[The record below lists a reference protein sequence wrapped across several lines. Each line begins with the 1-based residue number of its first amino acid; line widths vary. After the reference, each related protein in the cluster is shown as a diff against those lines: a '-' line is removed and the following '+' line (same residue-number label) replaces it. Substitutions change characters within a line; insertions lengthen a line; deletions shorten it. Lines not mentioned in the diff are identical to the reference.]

1 MSTSLDYQG
10 LVAMLL
16 GSVEQIRA
24 HHERLGEL
32 DSFGGDGDH
41 GTTML
46 RAIENLEKATRA
58 AQEKTEMGALL
69 GDVAWAVMGT
79 DGGATGPLFGSFF
92 MGMSS
97 AAPMGNSL
105 DGAAL
110 AAMFSAG
117 LASLQKQTKAQVG
130 DKTIVDALVP
140 AITAMEEAA
149 SAGGDAVTV
158 LQQGATAAAAGAAS
172 TKNIEARFGRAK
184 NAGEKSLGHED
195 PGAVSASLLFKGFLE
210 GVQQHG

>member
-1 MSTSLDYQG
+1 MSTSLDLKG
-10 LVAMLL
+10 LTAMLL

-24 HHERLGEL
+24 NHERLGQL

-41 GTTML
+41 GITML
-46 RAIENLEKATRA
+46 RAIENLEKATQA
-58 AQEKTEMGALL
+58 AQTQQQMGPLL

-97 AAPMGNSL
+97 AAPAEDSL
-105 DGAAL
+105 DGSAL
-110 AAMFSAG
+110 ATMFAAG

-149 SAGGDAVTV
+149 SAGGDVVTV
-158 LQQGATAAAAGAAS
+158 LQQGAAGAAAGAES

-195 PGAVSASLLFKGFLE
+195 PGAVSVSLLFKGFLE

>member
-1 MSTSLDYQG
+1 MTDTLDCQG
-10 LVAMLL
+10 LAKMLL
-16 GSVEQIRA
+16 GAVEQIRA
-24 HHERLGEL
+24 NHKRLSEL
-32 DSFGGDGDH
+32 DSHGGDGDH

-46 RAIENLEKATRA
+46 RAMENLKKAVDA
-58 AQEKTEMGALL
+58 SSCDSPGGLL
-69 GDVAWAVMGT
+69 GEIAWAVMGT

-92 MGMSS
+92 MGMQEGAGDKASCD
-97 AAPMGNSL
+97 AAS
-105 DGAAL
+105 L
-110 AAMFSAG
+110 AAMFQTG
-117 LASLQKQTKAQVG
+117 LDTLCKQTQAQVG

-140 AITAMEEAA
+140 AVTAMEQAA
-149 SAGGDAVTV
+149 AAGGDIAAV
-158 LQQGATAAAAGAAS
+158 LQRGAEAAAAGAES

>member
-1 MSTSLDYQG
+1 MSTSIDFKG
-10 LVAMLL
+10 LTAMLL
-16 GSVEQIRA
+16 ASVEQIRA
-24 HHERLGEL
+24 NHEHLGQL
-32 DSFGGDGDH
+32 DSHGGDGDH

-46 RAIENLEKATRA
+46 RAMENLEKATRA
-58 AQEKTEMGALL
+58 AQDKAEIGPLL

-97 AAPMGNSL
+97 AAPAENNLNGT
-105 DGAAL
+105 AL
-110 AAMFSAG
+110 AAMFAAG

-149 SAGGDAVTV
+149 SAGGDVTTI
-158 LQQGATAAAAGAAS
+158 LRQGATAAAAGAES